1 MEFKYFGLRSESL
14 QNRELE
20 SHDHKATGTAET
32 LHGTSKPRAGQEAPL
47 PGKSELIFGARSC
60 GAAAV
65 RSRAQVSRLRSAQ
78 QRSTRRRGRARA
90 ARGRRCGEEP
100 LTVGSAVGAAA
111 HGRLPSGESP
121 PSARCP
127 RVPRAAAEWGE
138 LGLSPAGATSGR
150 ESSARGSGGRAGG
163 FGGVCAAESGAALG
177 VLTRHSASS
186 APCGGSAVKPGA
198 LPKRRGRAERHSRSP
213 EVQPRADLPG
223 C

>member
-1 MEFKYFGLRSESL
+1 MPQERAVAQHEAEGPRESGSRPPLWGGTVNGRLRRGS
-14 QNRELE
+14 
-20 SHDHKATGTAET
+20 G
-32 LHGTSKPRAGQEAPL
+32 RAQP
-47 PGKSELIFGARSC
+47 
-60 GAAAV
+60 AAV
-65 RSRAQVSRLRSAQ
+65 R
-78 QRSTRRRGRARA
+78 
-90 ARGRRCGEEP
+90 
-100 LTVGSAVGAAA
+100 
-111 HGRLPSGESP
+111 ESP

-177 VLTRHSASS
+177 ALTRHSATS